1 MRRRWYYFKRMLQA
15 DRLFVAQMIGNIIR
29 MIQYAGRWIVL
40 AVVCVAALYLGR
52 GVCAG
57 AWKDFYENYAV
68 RIADDVVRGFLP
80 AWKEDEGTA
89 FYLESRKN
97 GSMRRYL
104 GSRMRMGC
112 CGQNGSQTG
121 NKIREFTEMIVGRMH
136 GEAEMRMKMHKTEQK
151 QKVQKN
157 GGTREK
163 AELEKTDHPRMKR
176 RHSQVCSQQEPST
189 PEIPAS
195 F

>member
-1 MRRRWYYFKRMLQA
+1 MLQA
-15 DRLFVAQMIGNIIR
+15 DHLFVVQMIGNIIR

-40 AVVCVAALYLGR
+40 AVVCVAALYFGR
-52 GVCAG
+52 GLCAG

-80 AWKEDEGTA
+80 AWKEDEGYGFLSGEQKKMA
-89 FYLESRKN
+89 AGGQR
-97 GSMRRYL
+97 SMRRYL

-136 GEAEMRMKMHKTEQK
+136 GEAEMRMKMQRQSKTESSEEWGIQGK
-151 QKVQKN
+151 S
-157 GGTREK
+157 GTG
-163 AELEKTDHPRMKR
+163 KR
-176 RHSQVCSQQEPST
+176 II
-189 PEIPAS
+189 PE
-195 F
+195 

>member
-1 MRRRWYYFKRMLQA
+1 
-15 DRLFVAQMIGNIIR
+15 
-29 MIQYAGRWIVL
+29 
-40 AVVCVAALYLGR
+40 
-52 GVCAG
+52 
-57 AWKDFYENYAV
+57 
-68 RIADDVVRGFLP
+68 
-80 AWKEDEGTA
+80 
-89 FYLESRKN
+89 
-97 GSMRRYL
+97 MRRYL
-104 GSRMRMGC
+104 GSRMRMGY

-136 GEAEMRMKMHKTEQK
+136 GEAEMRMKMYKTEQK

-157 GGTREK
+157 GGIREK

>member
-1 MRRRWYYFKRMLQA
+1 MPGVGSCWRWSAWRRCISDVGCVRAHGRISMKITRCGSRMMWCGVFFRRGRRMRV
-15 DRLFVAQMIGNIIR
+15 RLFIWRAEKMA
-29 MIQYAGRWIVL
+29 AGGQR
-40 AVVCVAALYLGR
+40 
-52 GVCAG
+52 
-57 AWKDFYENYAV
+57 
-68 RIADDVVRGFLP
+68 
-80 AWKEDEGTA
+80 
-89 FYLESRKN
+89 
-97 GSMRRYL
+97 SMRRYL

-157 GGTREK
+157 GGIREK

>member
-1 MRRRWYYFKRMLQA
+1 MA
-15 DRLFVAQMIGNIIR
+15 
-29 MIQYAGRWIVL
+29 AGRTKEYEEIFGIENENGVL
-40 AVVCVAALYLGR
+40 RAELDR
-52 GVCAG
+52 
-57 AWKDFYENYAV
+57 
-68 RIADDVVRGFLP
+68 RQ
-80 AWKEDEGTA
+80 GT
-89 FYLESRKN
+89 N
-97 GSMRRYL
+97 
-104 GSRMRMGC
+104 
-112 CGQNGSQTG
+112 
-121 NKIREFTEMIVGRMH
+121 REFTEMIVGRMH

-157 GGTREK
+157 GGIREK

>member
-52 GVCAG
+52 GLCAG

-68 RIADDVVRGFLP
+68 RIADDVMRGFLP
-80 AWKEDEGTA
+80 RAEKMAAGGQ
-89 FYLESRKN
+89 R
-97 GSMRRYL
+97 SMRRYL
-104 GSRMRMGC
+104 GSRMRMGY

-157 GGTREK
+157 GGIREK

-176 RHSQVCSQQEPST
+176 RHSQACSQQEPST